1 MLTPITSV
9 GNFDKWLN
17 YKKKKKKHLTFGARK
32 SHFESDRYDGVKP
45 INYASS
51 KSSHLVKVL
60 LHFFW
65 LFDHI

>member
-1 MLTPITSV
+1 MVTPITSI

-17 YKKKKKKHLTFGARK
+17 FKRKKKEKHLIFGARK
-32 SHFESDRYDGVKP
+32 SHFESDRYDCVKP

-60 LHFFW
+60 LHFHFV
-65 LFDHI
+65 I

>member
-1 MLTPITSV
+1 MATPITSIE
-9 GNFDKWLN
+9 NFDKWLN
-17 YKKKKKKHLTFGARK
+17 LKKKTKKHLIFG
-32 SHFESDRYDGVKP
+32 SDRYDCVKP

>member
-1 MLTPITSV
+1 MVTPITSI

-17 YKKKKKKHLTFGARK
+17 LKKKQKRLILGARK
-32 SHFESDRYDGVKP
+32 SHFESDRYDCVKP